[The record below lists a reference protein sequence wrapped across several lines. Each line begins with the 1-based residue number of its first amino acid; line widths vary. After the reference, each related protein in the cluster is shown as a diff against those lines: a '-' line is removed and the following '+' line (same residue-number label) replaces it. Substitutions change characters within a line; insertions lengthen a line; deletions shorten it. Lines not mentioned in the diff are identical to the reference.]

1 MRHHLGDIHLPD
13 QVGKMQG
20 AVLLGPAGGGRE
32 LAGQQRGRVGGDQ
45 AVRREVLRQLPIGR
59 DLDFRGLGDG
69 LDNQVGLRRGSGH
82 VGGEAEPA
90 PGSLQVGRAGAQVS
104 QVDIRIT
111 LLVGATLLQALFI
124 EVVDHHLLALEGAVP
139 GDLAP
144 QHPGAQQG

>member
-1 MRHHLGDIHLPD
+1 
-13 QVGKMQG
+13 MQG
-20 AVLLGPAGGGRE
+20 AVLFGPASGGRE

-45 AVRREVLRQLPIGR
+45 AVRREVFCQLSIGC
-59 DLDFRGLGDG
+59 DLDFRGLGYG

-90 PGSLQVGRAGAQVS
+90 PGCFQVGSAGAQLG
-104 QVDIRIT
+104 QVYLRIT
-111 LLVGATLLQALFI
+111 LLVGATLRQALFI

-144 QHPGAQQG
+144 QHPGAEHG